1 MGTHSQALDLSDFDL
16 TGKRALVTGGGD
28 GLGRQFTL
36 ALLDAGAEV
45 IIASRRKDF
54 LDTVVTELHGRYPKL
69 SAEQCDVTN
78 YDDVVALVSRI
89 GSIDILVNSSGLA
102 HRAPWW
108 EEQSVDWKRI
118 MTLNVEAP
126 FWLSQLLLPG
136 MIKNQ
141 WGRII
146 NISSIYGVVAGD
158 ERRYPGLGVHMPSYF
173 TSKHALIGLTKFLAA
188 QVAKS
193 GVTVNA
199 LCPGSFD
206 SPVNR
211 QYFSPGPLLDAVSEA
226 TPMGRIG
233 TDRELR
239 TAILFLAAPGSS
251 FITGQ
256 ALVVDGGWTIW

>member
-1 MGTHSQALDLSDFDL
+1 MAGRNSPNLSDFDL
-16 TGKRALVTGGGD
+16 SGRRALVTGGGD
-28 GLGRQFTL
+28 GLGRQFTE

-45 IIASRRKDF
+45 IIASRRKEF
-54 LDTVVTELHGRYPKL
+54 LDSVVAELRSKYQGI
-69 SAEQCDVTN
+69 SAEQVDVTN
-78 YDDVVALVSRI
+78 YDDVVALAGRV
-89 GSIDILVNSSGLA
+89 GAIDVLVNSSGLS

-126 FWLSQLLLPG
+126 FWLSQLFLPK
-136 MIKNQ
+136 MIENK

-206 SPVNR
+206 SPANR

-239 TAILFLAAPGSS
+239 TALLFLAAPGSS

>member
-1 MGTHSQALDLSDFDL
+1 MGTHSQTLDLSDFDL

-45 IIASRRKDF
+45 IIASRRKEF
-54 LDTVVTELHGRYPKL
+54 LDTVVTELHGRYPKI

-118 MTLNVEAP
+118 MTLTVEAP

-173 TSKHALIGLTKFLAA
+173 TSKHALTGLTKFLAA

>member
-239 TAILFLAAPGSS
+239 TAILFLAALGSS

>member
-45 IIASRRKDF
+45 IIASRRKEF

>member
-1 MGTHSQALDLSDFDL
+1 MTNHVNLTDFELS
-16 TGKRALVTGGGD
+16 GKRALVTGGGD
-28 GLGRQFTL
+28 GLGRQFTE

-45 IIASRRKDF
+45 IIASRRKEF
-54 LDTVVTELHGRYPKL
+54 LDTVVEQLRGKYPKI
-69 SAEQCDVTN
+69 SAERCDVTD
-78 YDDVVALVSRI
+78 YEDVRALAQRV
-89 GSIDILVNSSGLA
+89 GHIDILVNSSGLA

-108 EEQSVDWKRI
+108 EEQSLDWKRI

-136 MIKNQ
+136 MIENN

-146 NISSIYGVVAGD
+146 YISSIYGVVAGD
-158 ERRYPGLGVHMPSYF
+158 ETRYPGLGVHMPSYF

-211 QYFSPGPLLDAVSEA
+211 QYFSPGPLLDAVSQA

-239 TAILFLAAPGSS
+239 TALLFLAAPGSS

>member
-1 MGTHSQALDLSDFDL
+1 MSHHLDLSDFDL

-28 GLGRQFTL
+28 GLGRQFTE

-45 IIASRRKDF
+45 VIASRRKDF
-54 LDTVVTELHGRYPKL
+54 LDSVVVELRAKYKSI
-69 SAEQCDVTN
+69 SAEKCDVTD
-78 YDDVVALVSRI
+78 YEDVRSLASRV
-89 GSIDILVNSSGLA
+89 GHIDILVNSSGLA

-108 EEQSVDWKRI
+108 EEQSLDWKRI

-126 FWLSQLLLPG
+126 FWLSQLLLPR
-136 MIKNQ
+136 MIEKN

-158 ERRYPGLGVHMPSYF
+158 EKRYPGLGVHMPSYF

-188 QVAKS
+188 QVAKL

-211 QYFSPGPLLDAVSEA
+211 QYFSPGPLLDAVSAA

-239 TAILFLAAPGSS
+239 TALLFLAAPGSS

>member
-1 MGTHSQALDLSDFDL
+1 
-16 TGKRALVTGGGD
+16 
-28 GLGRQFTL
+28 
-36 ALLDAGAEV
+36 
-45 IIASRRKDF
+45 
-54 LDTVVTELHGRYPKL
+54 
-69 SAEQCDVTN
+69 
-78 YDDVVALVSRI
+78 
-89 GSIDILVNSSGLA
+89 
-102 HRAPWW
+102 
-108 EEQSVDWKRI
+108 

-136 MIKNQ
+136 MIENN

-158 ERRYPGLGVHMPSYF
+158 ENRYPGLGVHMPSYF

-211 QYFSPGPLLDAVSEA
+211 QYFSPGPLLDAVSQA

-239 TAILFLAAPGSS
+239 TALLFLAAPGSS

>member
-1 MGTHSQALDLSDFDL
+1 MSEHLDLSDFDL

-28 GLGRQFTL
+28 GLGRQFTE

-45 IIASRRKDF
+45 VIASRRKEF
-54 LDTVVTELHGRYPKL
+54 LDSVVSQMRGKYPKI
-69 SAEQCDVTN
+69 SAERCDVTE
-78 YDDVVALVSRI
+78 YDDVVALTKRI
-89 GSIDILVNSSGLA
+89 GQIDILVNNSGLA

-108 EEQSVDWKRI
+108 EEQSSDWKRI

-136 MIKNQ
+136 MIKNN

-146 NISSIYGVVAGD
+146 NISSICGVVAGD
-158 ERRYPGLGVHMPSYF
+158 ERRYPGLGLHMPSYF

>member
-1 MGTHSQALDLSDFDL
+1 MGTHSQTLDLSDFDL

-45 IIASRRKDF
+45 IIASRRKEF

>member
-45 IIASRRKDF
+45 IIASRRKEF

-69 SAEQCDVTN
+69 PAEQCDVTN

>member
-1 MGTHSQALDLSDFDL
+1 M
-16 TGKRALVTGGGD
+16 
-28 GLGRQFTL
+28 
-36 ALLDAGAEV
+36 
-45 IIASRRKDF
+45 
-54 LDTVVTELHGRYPKL
+54 
-69 SAEQCDVTN
+69 
-78 YDDVVALVSRI
+78 VALAGRV
-89 GSIDILVNSSGLA
+89 GAIDILVNSSGLS

-126 FWLSQLLLPG
+126 FWLSQLFLPK
-136 MIKNQ
+136 MIENK

-206 SPVNR
+206 SPANR

-239 TAILFLAAPGSS
+239 TALLFLAAPGSS

-256 ALVVDGGWTIW
+256 ALVVDGGWTIWEVDDMTNIRLIGYTALAVGLINWRYIDFQAGSFALVLGVLVLLGSLIKPIHAKIEKGAGFTIIAVLAAMAIIYSFLA